1 MSESNATPDAV
12 VDQARDYYD
21 SDDADNFYYH
31 VWGGEDIHVGLY
43 ESVEEPILTASHRTV
58 EHMARRLEAWPAG
71 TRVLDIG
78 AGYGGVGRFLARTR
92 GHHVTSLNLST
103 VQNRRNRER
112 NAAAGLEEQVEVVD
126 GSFEDLPMADKSF
139 DVVWSQDALLHSGRR
154 QQVFAEVN
162 RVLRPGGEFIFTDPM
177 QVEGVDPEILEP
189 VLARIHLASMGSIPT
204 YRNYAKELGWTE
216 VMIEDLSPQLPN
228 HYGRV
233 REVLVERDADLRKVC
248 SAEYLERM
256 RVGLSHWVKAGREGA
271 LAWGVLHFRKPA

>member
-58 EHMARRLEAWPAG
+58 EHMARRLEARPAG

-204 YRNYAKELGWTE
+204 YRTYAKELGWTE
-216 VMIEDLSPQLPN
+216 VMID
-228 HYGRV
+228 
-233 REVLVERDADLRKVC
+233 VERAIVAVASHCFRRLRKAVVV
-248 SAEYLERM
+248 SLFLISKPVALLERHSPHISL
-256 RVGLSHWVKAGREGA
+256 GLET
-271 LAWGVLHFRKPA
+271 